1 MAQKDK
7 KKQTSNSLQDIGK
20 LTSMEKGI
28 QNKPIQETAQNFY
41 SFLHKRNRFYEEVV
55 TLEEQSYNTSK
66 KVLNTLKKITQ
77 HDKFEIKKIDI
88 SSHTVEKKIKP
99 NNAFKDEIK
108 YKKTTSD
115 FNGWQKTA
123 FYQSF
128 ITRHH
133 HNALQLTGGNLS
145 PKVYNNTAKND
156 LQFKPDWRLAIG
168 LGSGSVFETSIS
180 LHHVYGFP
188 YIPASA
194 VKGALRSYLITNLFG
209 EDETE
214 NEPLLNAEFRAY
226 QDLSFCKIFGCPDK
240 AEKVLFDENGNA
252 QKKSDGKY
260 KTQKIDV
267 ALKNDKNEGQENIGN
282 IIFFDAYPT
291 HSPQGCIKA
300 DIMNNH
306 YQPYYNG
313 EAPPADYHKLN
324 PIIFLTVEGL
334 SFQFMVGL
342 RKGTDNTDI
351 ELGAKSGDMLSV
363 VSDFLKLALTQH
375 GIGAKTAV
383 GYGYMQK

>member
-383 GYGYMQK
+383 GYGYMQ

>member
-180 LHHVYGFP
+180 LQRVDGFP

>member
-194 VKGALRSYLITNLFG
+194 VKGALRSYLITTLFG

-383 GYGYMQK
+383 GYGYMQ

>member
-1 MAQKDK
+1 
-7 KKQTSNSLQDIGK
+7 
-20 LTSMEKGI
+20 MEKGI

-194 VKGALRSYLITNLFG
+194 VKGALRSYLITTLFG

-252 QKKSDGKY
+252 QNTKLKK
-260 KTQKIDV
+260 
-267 ALKNDKNEGQENIGN
+267 L
-282 IIFFDAYPT
+282 
-291 HSPQGCIKA
+291 
-300 DIMNNH
+300 
-306 YQPYYNG
+306 
-313 EAPPADYHKLN
+313 
-324 PIIFLTVEGL
+324 
-334 SFQFMVGL
+334 
-342 RKGTDNTDI
+342 
-351 ELGAKSGDMLSV
+351 MLP
-363 VSDFLKLALTQH
+363 
-375 GIGAKTAV
+375 
-383 GYGYMQK
+383 